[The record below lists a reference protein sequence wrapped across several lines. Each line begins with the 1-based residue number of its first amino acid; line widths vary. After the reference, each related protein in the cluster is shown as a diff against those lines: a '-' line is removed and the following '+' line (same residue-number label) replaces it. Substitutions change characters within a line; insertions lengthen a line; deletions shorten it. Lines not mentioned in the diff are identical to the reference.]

1 MNDGSGFRTLLL
13 CHKVLKDR
21 LALVTPQEEEL
32 LYGFHLLAFLFKKIR
47 LIS

>member
-1 MNDGSGFRTLLL
+1 MKDGSGFITLLL

-32 LYGFHLLAFLFKKIR
+32 LCDFCLLAFLFKK
-47 LIS
+47 